1 MINLTLNFEDVK
13 QYQAFV
19 DAVARAILCNFQFS
33 DELERNIADELI
45 DHHRETLAETL
56 LDKLLERVA
65 NQSHTAIRQIVREEL
80 DKSLKESLD
89 EVKHDI
95 EEIREDPFGFFAFTR
110 SQKKEVEKQ

>member
-1 MINLTLNFEDVK
+1 MKRVINLTLNFEDVK

-56 LDKLLERVA
+56 LDKLIERIH
-65 NQSHTAIRQIVREEL
+65 QQR
-80 DKSLKESLD
+80 K
-89 EVKHDI
+89 
-95 EEIREDPFGFFAFTR
+95 
-110 SQKKEVEKQ
+110 